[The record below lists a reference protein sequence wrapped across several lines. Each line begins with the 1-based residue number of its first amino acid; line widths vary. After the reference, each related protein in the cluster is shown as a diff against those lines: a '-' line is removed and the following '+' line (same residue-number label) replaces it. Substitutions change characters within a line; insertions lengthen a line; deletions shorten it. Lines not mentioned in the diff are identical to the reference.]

1 MLRVSRTNMGPI
13 GDWWFTVDRYM
24 LFGIVFLGLIG
35 LFFSLAVSPVEAS
48 HLKTNQYFFLIKQTI
63 FLFISISLMVIIS
76 ILPKNFSRKIS
87 LVLFIISL
95 LGVLLT
101 LIIGFTSGGASRW
114 ISVFGIITIQPSEFI
129 KPCLIVIS
137 AWFFSRSKEENNST
151 HSLIPGILFIFVALL
166 LLLQPDLGQTILL
179 FLICVTS
186 PSSVAR

>member
-63 FLFISISLMVIIS
+63 FLFISISLMVTIS

-87 LVLFIISL
+87 LVLFIMSL

-101 LIIGFTSGGASRW
+101 FCSPSIVTPTGFGTNYSIIFNNFMFDIHSRV
-114 ISVFGIITIQPSEFI
+114 SM
-129 KPCLIVIS
+129 
-137 AWFFSRSKEENNST
+137 ANNCT
-151 HSLIPGILFIFVALL
+151 CRFVNYGCNYLL
-166 LLLQPDLGQTILL
+166 L
-179 FLICVTS
+179 F
-186 PSSVAR
+186 

>member
-63 FLFISISLMVIIS
+63 FLFISISLMVTIS

-87 LVLFIISL
+87 LVLFIMSL

-114 ISVFGIITIQPSEFI
+114 ISVFGIITIQP
-129 KPCLIVIS
+129 CL
-137 AWFFSRSKEENNST
+137 
-151 HSLIPGILFIFVALL
+151 LY
-166 LLLQPDLGQTILL
+166 
-179 FLICVTS
+179 TS
-186 PSSVAR
+186 DAADD